1 MMKRPFPFLPALV
14 AVLLLAPS
22 PAGADGHGASV
33 DYAAS
38 PVWGDLVVKEG
49 DGFHLSVPA
58 AWRDLGRV
66 SGTVT
71 LYFEASGRILPVTHD
86 GGPVIVTVFLT
97 DFPAASLEDAT
108 TDVIEG
114 YAMNPDR
121 VFPDGFSHEAEPLAV
136 DGAGEAALVN
146 TRFYRKSKGLNQ
158 SRFDLVA
165 FSPASRRAFL
175 YTLSV
180 QYADPSYALE
190 ERFQMKSI
198 ARKLFGYFQLR

>member
-1 MMKRPFPFLPALV
+1 MMKKPFPFLPALV

-22 PAGADGHGASV
+22 LAGAGSAPT

-38 PVWGDLVVKEG
+38 PVWDDLVVKEG
-49 DGFHLSVPA
+49 DGFRLSVPA

-66 SGTVT
+66 SSTLT
-71 LYFEASGRILPVTHD
+71 LYFTADGRILPVMHD
-86 GGPVIVTVFLT
+86 GGPVIVRVFLT
-97 DFPAASLEDAT
+97 DFPADSLEDAVT
-108 TDVIEG
+108 NVIEG

-121 VFPDGFSHEAEPLAV
+121 VFPDGFSHQAEPLAM
-136 DGAGEAALVN
+136 DGAGEATLVN

-165 FSPASRRAFL
+165 FSPESRRAFV

-190 ERFQMKSI
+190 KRFQLKNI
-198 ARKLFGYFQLR
+198 ARKLFSYFQLG